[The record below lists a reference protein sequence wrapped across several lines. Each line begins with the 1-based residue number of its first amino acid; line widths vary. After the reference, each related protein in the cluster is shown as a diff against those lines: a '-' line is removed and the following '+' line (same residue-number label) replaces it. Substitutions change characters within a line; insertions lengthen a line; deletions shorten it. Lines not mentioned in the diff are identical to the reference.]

1 MFNDTTAT
9 QNTDDTLIKLG
20 ITRKPVA
27 PKRVTKPE
35 SKLIAGM
42 INASGLE
49 NDLAQA
55 FMVAGNAAAMMR
67 HYLNNVGAGWKHIIV
82 AWDMLHAEMAEL
94 DSEADADEIA
104 TYKKSIA
111 SFRTTLS
118 AASKELFEEGLT
130 IKDSQIVKAKT
141 RNKASNTDPL
151 VDFAKANAN
160 TLTDAQKAAAIEAI
174 KALMGNDDSIAF

>member
-1 MFNDTTAT
+1 MFNDTNAV
-9 QNTDDTLIKLG
+9 QNDDDTLIKLG

-27 PKRVTKPE
+27 PKRVAKPT

-42 INASGLE
+42 VNASGLE

-67 HYLNNVGAGWKHIIV
+67 HYLNNVGAGWKHIVV

-94 DSEADADEIA
+94 DKDSDADEIA

-111 SFRTTLS
+111 SFRTALS
-118 AASKELFEEGLT
+118 TASKELFEEGLT
-130 IKDSQIVKAKT
+130 IKDSQIVKAKA

-151 VDFAKANAN
+151 VEFVKANKDA
-160 TLTDAQKAAAIEAI
+160 LSDAQKAAAIEAI
-174 KALMGNDDSIAF
+174 QALMS